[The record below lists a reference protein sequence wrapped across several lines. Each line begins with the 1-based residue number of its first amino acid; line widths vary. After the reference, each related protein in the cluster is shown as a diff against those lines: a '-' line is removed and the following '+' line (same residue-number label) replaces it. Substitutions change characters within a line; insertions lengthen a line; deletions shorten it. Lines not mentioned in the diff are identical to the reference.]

1 MTVLLRGVNN
11 SRLPRRGRR
20 CDGSSGEK
28 PVPLYEYE
36 CGACGHRFEKIRK
49 YSDPPV
55 KKCPK
60 CKGTVRKLAS
70 APAIQFKGAGWY
82 ITDYAR
88 KSTPGKDEKEEKDAK
103 EKKAGEEK
111 PAKKDEKAAPAS
123 SAKPPKK
130 KTSED

>member
-1 MTVLLRGVNN
+1 V
-11 SRLPRRGRR
+11 
-20 CDGSSGEK
+20 K

-36 CGACGHRFEKIRK
+36 CGACGHRFEKIVK
-49 YSDPPV
+49 YSDPPI

-88 KSTPGKDEKEEKDAK
+88 KSTPGKDEKAEKDEK
-103 EKKAGEEK
+103 EKKAGEEKKGGDEK

-123 SAKPPKK
+123 SSTKPSKK
-130 KTSED
+130 KGSED

>member
-1 MTVLLRGVNN
+1 MSGVN
-11 SRLPRRGRR
+11 
-20 CDGSSGEK
+20 

-36 CGACGHRFEKIRK
+36 CGTCGHRFEKIRK

-103 EKKAGEEK
+103 EKKEKKDGEEK
-111 PAKKDEKAAPAS
+111 PAKKDEKAAPVS

-130 KTSED
+130 KPSED